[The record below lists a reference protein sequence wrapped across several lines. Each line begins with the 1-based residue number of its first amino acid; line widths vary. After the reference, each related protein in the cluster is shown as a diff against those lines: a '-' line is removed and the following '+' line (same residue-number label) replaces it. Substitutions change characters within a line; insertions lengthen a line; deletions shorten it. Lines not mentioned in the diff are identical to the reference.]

1 MTDIEAHEPVGCV
14 WNSTKLTFGKE
25 KWQSLPKGL
34 KNEYQNVLASG
45 GLGLQGSS
53 NQTNDIITTS
63 NDDIKGEIFFYQIV
77 SCNL

>member
-1 MTDIEAHEPVGCV
+1 
-14 WNSTKLTFGKE
+14 
-25 KWQSLPKGL
+25 
-34 KNEYQNVLASG
+34 VLASG